1 MAKVLI
7 KTIRQA
13 EKVFP
18 VGYGKI
24 FNSPCIARK
33 KSDNFRNVKNAK
45 ITKLSHAFKG
55 YTSLYNVEILNSF
68 NSELKLKDTESEI
81 KNKLIDLL
89 NESKSFCWITE
100 SVIDHIINIS
110 KYNPLDGGS
119 YKKSL

>member
-13 EKVFP
+13 EKVSP
-18 VGYGKI
+18 VGYGKS
-24 FNSPCIARK
+24 FNSPCIAGK
-33 KSDNFRNVKNAK
+33 KIDNFRNVKNAK
-45 ITKLSHAFKG
+45 ITKLSHAFKS

-89 NESKSFCWITE
+89 NELKSFC
-100 SVIDHIINIS
+100 
-110 KYNPLDGGS
+110 
-119 YKKSL
+119 